1 MIWEKV
7 WLKGRSCAKGWKQ
20 QKNSEI
26 REIRAKKQRVH
37 IWWSRKKSDFGLFAT
52 DNLLKSLSAN
62 SGFLT
67 FYECIIFDE
76 PHYSHGGINY
86 ANSPNQRKLNMNK
99 DIYLKQIR
107 GTGSVE

>member
-1 MIWEKV
+1 MHRGENNKKTV
-7 WLKGRSCAKGWKQ
+7 KSAKSVP
-20 QKNSEI
+20 KN
-26 REIRAKKQRVH
+26 RE
-37 IWWSRKKSDFGLFAT
+37 S
-52 DNLLKSLSAN
+52 
-62 SGFLT
+62 
-67 FYECIIFDE
+67 IFDE